1 MVVGVV
7 VDDDEVVVVVLG
19 VEIVVVVGA
28 GSGSGSG
35 AGAGAGAGVVE
46 AGAVVVES
54 SMATASVLDLVLDS
68 EPAAG
73 GSEQAV
79 ISSIPPTRT
88 SIGCQR
94 TLSR

>member
-1 MVVGVV
+1 MV

-19 VEIVVVVGA
+19 VEIVVVV
-28 GSGSGSG
+28 
-35 AGAGAGAGVVE
+35 GAGAGAGVVE

-68 EPAAG
+68 EPAAD

>member
-1 MVVGVV
+1 MV

-19 VEIVVVVGA
+19 VEIVVVV
-28 GSGSGSG
+28 
-35 AGAGAGAGVVE
+35 GAGVVE

>member
-1 MVVGVV
+1 MV

-19 VEIVVVVGA
+19 VEIAVVV
-28 GSGSGSG
+28 
-35 AGAGAGAGVVE
+35 GAGVVE

-68 EPAAG
+68 EPAAD

>member
-1 MVVGVV
+1 MV

-19 VEIVVVVGA
+19 VEIVVVV
-28 GSGSGSG
+28 
-35 AGAGAGAGVVE
+35 GAGAGAGVVE

>member
-1 MVVGVV
+1 MV

-28 GSGSGSG
+28 G
-35 AGAGAGAGVVE
+35 AGADAGVVE

-68 EPAAG
+68 EPAAD

>member
-1 MVVGVV
+1 MV

-19 VEIVVVVGA
+19 VEIAVVV
-28 GSGSGSG
+28 
-35 AGAGAGAGVVE
+35 GAGAGAGVVE

-68 EPAAG
+68 EPAAD

>member
-1 MVVGVV
+1 MV

-19 VEIVVVVGA
+19 VEIAVVV
-28 GSGSGSG
+28 G

-68 EPAAG
+68 EPAAD

>member
-1 MVVGVV
+1 MV

-19 VEIVVVVGA
+19 VEIVV
-28 GSGSGSG
+28 G
-35 AGAGAGAGVVE
+35 AGAGAGAVE

-68 EPAAG
+68 VPAAD

>member
-1 MVVGVV
+1 MV

-28 GSGSGSG
+28 G
-35 AGAGAGAGVVE
+35 ADAGVVE

-88 SIGCQR
+88 SIGCHR

>member
-1 MVVGVV
+1 MV

-19 VEIVVVVGA
+19 VEIVV
-28 GSGSGSG
+28 G
-35 AGAGAGAGVVE
+35 AGAGAVE

-68 EPAAG
+68 VPAAD

>member
-1 MVVGVV
+1 MV

-19 VEIVVVVGA
+19 VEIAVVV
-28 GSGSGSG
+28 G
-35 AGAGAGAGVVE
+35 AGAGAGVGVVE

-68 EPAAG
+68 EPAAD

>member
-1 MVVGVV
+1 MV

-19 VEIVVVVGA
+19 VEIAVVV
-28 GSGSGSG
+28 
-35 AGAGAGAGVVE
+35 GAGAGVVE

-68 EPAAG
+68 EPAAD

>member
-1 MVVGVV
+1 MV

-19 VEIVVVVGA
+19 VEIVVVV
-28 GSGSGSG
+28 
-35 AGAGAGAGVVE
+35 GAGVVE

-68 EPAAG
+68 VPAAD

>member
-35 AGAGAGAGVVE
+35 VGSGVVE

>member
-1 MVVGVV
+1 MV

-28 GSGSGSG
+28 GAGSG
-35 AGAGAGAGVVE
+35 VVD

>member
-1 MVVGVV
+1 MV
-7 VDDDEVVVVVLG
+7 VDDDKVVVVVLG
-19 VEIVVVVGA
+19 VEIVVVV
-28 GSGSGSG
+28 
-35 AGAGAGAGVVE
+35 GAGVVE

>member
-19 VEIVVVVGA
+19 VEIVVVV
-28 GSGSGSG
+28 
-35 AGAGAGAGVVE
+35 GAGAGAGVVE